1 MILGLDTT
9 GRDLK
14 LGLAIEGEV
23 RSRLFSNDLRHSRQI
38 LPQILQFLEEEG
50 EDLESIQALAFS
62 QGPGSFTGLRIAVG
76 VIQGLAYGLKLPVI
90 PVPTMAM
97 LAQAAG
103 QQARVTR
110 VLVAMHA
117 REAEFY
123 GAFYKGCDE
132 SIPCLIGQAQVYT
145 AEMLANHDLASWSL
159 TGDGVFLM
167 EEQADQTQ
175 GVIDITSPDVQ
186 NLLQIAEA
194 MRAAGEVVSALEAA
208 PLYVRET
215 VAQKSRQ

>member
-14 LGLAIEGEV
+14 LGLSSEGGV
-23 RSRLFSNDLRHSRQI
+23 RRRLFSNDLRHSRQI

-50 EDLESIQALAFS
+50 EDLKSLQALAFS

-76 VIQGLAYGLKLPVI
+76 VIQGLAYGLNLPVI
-90 PVPTMAM
+90 PVPTMAIV
-97 LAQAAG
+97 AQAAG
-103 QQARVTR
+103 QQAGVAR
-110 VLVAMHA
+110 VLIAMHA
-117 REAEFY
+117 REEEFY
-123 GAFYKGCDE
+123 GAFYEGCDDL
-132 SIPCLIGQAQVYT
+132 IPRLIGQAQVYT

-159 TGDGVFLM
+159 AGDGVFLM

-194 MRAAGEVVSALEAA
+194 MLAAGEVVSALEAA

>member
-1 MILGLDTT
+1 MLF
-9 GRDLK
+9 
-14 LGLAIEGEV
+14 
-23 RSRLFSNDLRHSRQI
+23 RS
-38 LPQILQFLEEEG
+38 
-50 EDLESIQALAFS
+50 
-62 QGPGSFTGLRIAVG
+62 
-76 VIQGLAYGLKLPVI
+76 
-90 PVPTMAM
+90 
-97 LAQAAG
+97 
-103 QQARVTR
+103 
-110 VLVAMHA
+110 
-117 REAEFY
+117 
-123 GAFYKGCDE
+123 
-132 SIPCLIGQAQVYT
+132 IGQAQVYT

-194 MRAAGEVVSALEAA
+194 MRSAGEVVSALEAA